1 LGAAPGE
8 EIPFVG
14 GLWMPTLGQNL
25 NVSGYRK
32 HIAICP
38 YCRRIVK
45 AEHLTYQQW
54 EVAKRLIEGEATA
67 KIAHDLFVSVKT
79 VESHRHRILESL
91 GIVNVP
97 QLIKWAYET
106 GLLDLMGWKVRP
118 NS

>member
-1 LGAAPGE
+1 LA
-8 EIPFVG
+8 
-14 GLWMPTLGQNL
+14 
-25 NVSGYRK
+25 YRK